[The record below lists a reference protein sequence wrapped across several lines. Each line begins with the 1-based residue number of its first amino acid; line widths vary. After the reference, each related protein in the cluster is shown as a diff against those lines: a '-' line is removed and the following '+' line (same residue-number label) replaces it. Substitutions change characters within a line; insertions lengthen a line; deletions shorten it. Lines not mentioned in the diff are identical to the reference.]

1 MTIGRAI
8 MKLLSKRLATFCL
21 YIILIN
27 QLQVCLF
34 SGRAQANTWFELGVG
49 ANQASGSDLEPNID
63 LGYRAL
69 VAWGTHLSWMEQDDA
84 IYIFGSLD
92 YDQLIQ
98 KGALELGSPTLT
110 RTLITPSLG
119 LRYYHAVE
127 KGLRFCLGLG
137 LGKTYSQS
145 SLEFVGLMQSNDYES
160 SSGVFSF
167 ELGVQYKLTAGQLL
181 GISYNHILLT
191 SPESMTLSEKAL
203 QIGRQDSI
211 NAWQRLLLSWGFYI

>member
-1 MTIGRAI
+1 MTIERVT
-8 MKLLSKRLATFCL
+8 MKLLIKRLAHFCL
-21 YIILIN
+21 YSILIS
-27 QLQVCLF
+27 QLQTCLL

-69 VAWGTHLSWMEQDDA
+69 AAWGTHLSWMEPDDA

-110 RTLITPSLG
+110 RTLITPGLG

-127 KGLRFCLGLG
+127 TDLRFCLGLG

-145 SLEFVGLMQSNDYES
+145 SLEFIGLMQSNNYDS

-181 GISYNHILLT
+181 GISYYHISLT
-191 SPESMTLSEKAL
+191 SPESMGLSEKAL

-211 NAWQRLLLSWGFYI
+211 NAWQRLLLSWGFYL